1 MRSFSAEALLSIFP
15 RSLRVS
21 PDYWTLA
28 QVIAPELELAYQATV
43 DCEIL
48 CRVNEL
54 PESVLDALASDL
66 DVFWWRPNAS
76 VEEKREGIL
85 QALDTHRRLGT
96 TKAVQDAINTYLGGG
111 VVEEWFSYGGDPFHF
126 QIAGADSSVIASDY
140 PAFMRVLENTKR
152 FSAVM
157 DALEDSY
164 LTDENDN
171 RLLYTDD
178 SPLTI

>member
-1 MRSFSAEALLSIFP
+1 MRNFTADALLAIFP
-15 RSLRVS
+15 PALQKS

-28 QVIAPELELAYQATV
+28 QVIAPELDAAYQATIQ
-43 DCEIL
+43 CEVL
-48 CRVNEL
+48 CRVDEL
-54 PESVLDALASDL
+54 PENVLDALASDL

-96 TKAVQDAINTYLGGG
+96 TKAVRDAINTYLGGG
-111 VVEEWFSYGGDPFHF
+111 VVEEWFNYGGDPFHF
-126 QIAGADSSVIASDY
+126 HIAGADSSVISSDY
-140 PAFMRVLENTKR
+140 PAFMRVLDNVKR

-157 DALEDSY
+157 DALEASY

-171 RLLYTDD
+171 LLLYTDN